1 MAAASAANKLK
12 ALQERVVELEK
23 QLRELKARLDGQT
36 RLHWPDRPH
45 TEEEEIAFHEG
56 SEWVREYI
64 RKEREKDLKRVN
76 AEIDRQIAREKKA
89 TARAQKGKSAN
100 KTRRAG

>member
-1 MAAASAANKLK
+1 MPAAKSASELK
-12 ALQERVVELEK
+12 ALQERVAELEK
-23 QLRELKARLDGQT
+23 QLRELKARLGAQT

-45 TEEEEIAFHEG
+45 TEGEEIVFHEG
-56 SEWVREYI
+56 SQWVQEYM

-89 TARAQKGKSAN
+89 SGRAQKGKAAS
-100 KTRRAG
+100 KTRRVG